1 MHHIFE
7 RELVRLPHP
16 LLPHMLAI
24 EAELFLLYQLFLLDG
39 VMLHNIRR
47 SLLLYCLN
55 VLVISCLNR

>member
-24 EAELFLLYQLFLLDG
+24 EAELFLLDG

>member
-24 EAELFLLYQLFLLDG
+24 EAELFLLDG
-39 VMLHNIRR
+39 VMLHSIRR

-55 VLVISCLNR
+55 VLVIRCLDR